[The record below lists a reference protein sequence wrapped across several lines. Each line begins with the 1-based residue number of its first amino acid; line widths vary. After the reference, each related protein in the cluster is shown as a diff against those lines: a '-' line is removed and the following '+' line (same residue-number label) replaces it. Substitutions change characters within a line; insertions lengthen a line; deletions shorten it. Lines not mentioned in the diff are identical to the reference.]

1 KESKQRIEDVKLEI
15 EEAER
20 AYDLEK
26 LAQLKY
32 GTLPELEKQ
41 LEESKEKADA
51 TEEKRLLKE
60 EVTEEEIA
68 EVVAGWTGI
77 PVSRL
82 VESEKEKLLRL
93 PEILH
98 RRVVGQDEA
107 VTAVSEAVLRARAG
121 LKDERKPIGS
131 FIFLGPTGVGKT
143 ELAKALSE
151 ALFDTE
157 KNMIRIDM
165 SEYMEKHSVSRLV
178 GAPPGYVGYE
188 EGGQLTEA
196 VRRRPYSVILFDEI
210 EKAHP
215 DVFNILLQLLDDG
228 RLTDN
233 QGRTVDFKN
242 TIIIMTSNIGSPYL
256 IENIKDD
263 GSIDEDVKETTI
275 EEMKKHFRPEF
286 INRIDDIVVFSPLT
300 EADIVK
306 IIDIATADIQ
316 SRLSERNITVRFTDD
331 TKKFIAKETY
341 SPAYGARPIKRYL
354 QKTIET
360 EIATKIIRGEVKDG
374 DDFTIDANS
383 L

>member
-1 KESKQRIEDVKLEI
+1 LEI

-32 GTLPELEKQ
+32 GVLPELEKQ
-41 LEESKEKADA
+41 LEESKGRADA

-60 EVTEEEIA
+60 EVTEDEIA
-68 EVVAGWTGI
+68 EVVSGWTGI

-157 KNMIRIDM
+157 KNLIRVDM

-242 TIIIMTSNIGSPYL
+242 TIVIMTSNIGSPYL
-256 IENIKDD
+256 IEHIGDD
-263 GSIDEDVKETTI
+263 GTIGDEVKETTI
-275 EEMKKHFRPEF
+275 DEMKRHFRPEF
-286 INRIDDIVVFSPLT
+286 INRIDDIVVFLPLT
-300 EADIVK
+300 EEDIVK
-306 IIDIATADIQ
+306 IIDIATAEIQ
-316 SRLSERNITVRFTDD
+316 DRLSERDIKVHFTED
-331 TKKFIAKETY
+331 TKRFIAKETY
-341 SPAYGARPIKRYL
+341 SPTYGARPIKRYL

-374 DDFTIDANS
+374 DDFTIDIGADKD
-383 L
+383 